1 MATDLVYD
9 SSFCKQR
16 QLMQMFTI
24 PLSRITPNNPYSSK
38 QFTKMQLDMRRKAEI
53 LKYGANKSSSQTN
66 NLTKKEA
73 FAKLVSVGTRR
84 STAVIKSN
92 QVTCPA
98 DDLVL
103 TPTTSCDV
111 PGPVMYLY
119 EDKSVPLYNY
129 SDFNSRTYPDYV
141 PNNSVPWQF
150 VVIPNILIPNTGT
163 GNVYYLLINN
173 GVDQPYYTY
182 NITMPVGLT
191 VAGSGSSTYRAQ
203 ISDLSLMIYYNNRLV
218 NRSFISDFSS
228 IVTATITNPTSFNT
242 TQFIGNAVFR
252 NIQLYTEP
260 TYVYSFVLTANIR
273 SFSGALE
280 ITKTFSSVSLI
291 SNMSS
296 ASSSSSGCTVT
307 VASTPGTYIGASISG
322 Q

>member
-1 MATDLVYD
+1 
-9 SSFCKQR
+9 
-16 QLMQMFTI
+16 
-24 PLSRITPNNPYSSK
+24 
-38 QFTKMQLDMRRKAEI
+38 
-53 LKYGANKSSSQTN
+53 
-66 NLTKKEA
+66 
-73 FAKLVSVGTRR
+73 
-84 STAVIKSN
+84 
-92 QVTCPA
+92 
-98 DDLVL
+98 
-103 TPTTSCDV
+103 
-111 PGPVMYLY
+111 MYLY

-150 VVIPNILIPNTGT
+150 VVLPNILIPNTGT

-191 VAGSGSSTYRAQ
+191 VAGSGSATYTAQ
-203 ISDLSLMIYYNNRLV
+203 IRNLSLMIYYNNRLV
-218 NRSFISDFSS
+218 NRSFISDFVST
-228 IVTATITNPTSFNT
+228 VTATITNPTSFST

-260 TYVYSFVLTANIR
+260 TYVYSFVLTANIQ
-273 SFSGALE
+273 SFSGE
-280 ITKTFSSVSLI
+280 SDITRTFSSVSLI

-307 VASTPGTYIGASISG
+307 VAGTPERYIGASISG